1 MTAQTCHTIRSL
13 AFIPAVFQ
21 LHLSQQ
27 AALYRAR
34 GSAVGARRYTLAA
47 LSDSNKVLMV
57 LEREAA
63 DIVEGHGGGGRQAAP
78 GPSAE
83 RREDERG
90 SRQEENAGE
99 VTP

>member
-34 GSAVGARRYTLAA
+34 GSAVSAQRYTLTA

-57 LEREAA
+57 LEREVA
-63 DIVEGHGGGGRQAAP
+63 DIVDGHGGGGCQASR

-83 RREDERG
+83 RQADVRSSRE
-90 SRQEENAGE
+90 EENAGE